1 MKRDK
6 RERFLTLGEKRV
18 TSAVNAL
25 RLVGNL
31 TDKNNYTYDQHDVY
45 EIVKALKSELNSVIE
60 RFDTATKRESSS
72 NFKFSKKSQ

>member
-18 TSAVNAL
+18 TAAVNAL

-31 TDKNNYTYDQHDVY
+31 SDKNNYNYDQHDVY
-45 EIVKALKSELNSVIE
+45 DITKALKSELSSVIE
-60 RFDTATKRESSS
+60 RFDTASKRESSS
-72 NFKFSKKSQ
+72 NFKFSKKA